1 MSLLLEALKKA
12 ELAKQ
17 AAKGSGASRPP
28 ALELQLEPE
37 LAEPVITRE
46 KLPDITQP
54 LDISTEDLPS
64 SQAASPAPAPEPV
77 APPRPPPPPQ
87 NRRPAPE
94 EQAEA
99 AEESVFDSPAPL
111 AAGRDA
117 AKQLFEVK
125 EINYNPKRP
134 FYITLTLLG
143 LCAVGYG
150 GYLWWQLQPKSLAYN
165 PNAVKDGAAPAAAP
179 APAPADAAAPAP
191 GPGPASQTAAGA
203 IAQQPGT
210 AAPSQPGSPQA
221 AQPAVPAKGP
231 SAASGGEAAAA
242 RQQTGRAVP
251 APRAPA
257 AARSEPEADPSAPR
271 FTRSAPPARATSEP
285 GEARPARSTVSV
297 QRAAPSVDPLVARA
311 YEAYNAGDLAT
322 AKTGYEQALQ
332 RDPRNRDALLGLAAI
347 DQRTGNPDMAEIR
360 YQRLLELD
368 PRDSQA
374 LAGQLSL
381 RSQNDPVQTES
392 RIKSLLATQPDAA
405 HLRFALGNQYA
416 QHGRWSEAQPEY
428 FRAWTAEPENPDY
441 AFNLAVSLDQMR
453 QPKLA
458 LEYYQKA
465 LALAQKRPAAFNA
478 AQAAARVQQL
488 QR

>member
-17 AAKGSGASRPP
+17 AAKGGASSRAPSM
-28 ALELQLEPE
+28 ELQLEPE
-37 LAEPVITRE
+37 IAEPVITRE
-46 KLPDITQP
+46 KLPDISQP
-54 LDISTEDLPS
+54 LDISAEDLPS
-64 SQAASPAPAPEPV
+64 SQMSAPMPATEPAPMV
-77 APPRPPPPPQ
+77 APPPPPPVQ
-87 NRRPAPE
+87 ERRPMPPDEPAS
-94 EQAEA
+94 AED
-99 AEESVFDSPAPL
+99 SVFDGPAPL
-111 AAGRDA
+111 GAGREA

-143 LCAVGYG
+143 LCAAGYG
-150 GYLWWQLQPKSLAYN
+150 GYLWWQLQPNSLAFN
-165 PNAVKDGAAPAAAP
+165 PNAVKDGAKP
-179 APAPADAAAPAP
+179 APVADAAAPADAPPATP
-191 GPGPASQTAAGA
+191 GAPSTPATQTATGA
-203 IAQQPGT
+203 IAQT
-210 AAPSQPGSPQA
+210 
-221 AQPAVPAKGP
+221 PATG
-231 SAASGGEAAAA
+231 AASGPATPVPAATKSAAAPAAEPA
-242 RQQTGRAVP
+242 RPQTGRP
-251 APRAPA
+251 PPRARAPQQ
-257 AARSEPEADPSAPR
+257 EPEADPSAPR
-271 FTRSAPPARATSEP
+271 FTRSAPVSAAPAPRASTSVE
-285 GEARPARSTVSV
+285 GRPARSTVSV
-297 QRAAPSVDPLVARA
+297 QRATPSVDPAVARA
-311 YEAYNAGDLAT
+311 YDAYNAGDLAT

-347 DQRTGNPDMAEIR
+347 DQRTGNPDMADIR

-381 RSQNDPVQTES
+381 RSQNDPLQTES
-392 RIKSLLATQPDAA
+392 RIKSLLANQPDAP

-416 QHGRWSEAQPEY
+416 QQGRWNEAQPEY

-441 AFNLAVSLDQMR
+441 AFNLAVSLDHMR

-465 LALAQKRPAAFNA
+465 LLLAQKRPAAFNA